1 MPEFSVTDLNNLSS
15 EFSTVSTLTQNGL
28 VLGVYNTMATG
39 VPTGN
44 GVGAGYIGGTGY
56 NVSVTVGNRLT
67 YSSIAAPTGPL
78 VFVPDNISWT
88 GASTVTFYPLN

>member
-1 MPEFSVTDLNNLSS
+1 MVQFSVTDLNNLSS

-44 GVGAGYIGGTGY
+44 GIGAGYIAGTGY
-56 NVSVTVGNRLT
+56 AVSVTVGNRLT
-67 YSSIAAPTGPL
+67 YSSFGAPTGPV

-88 GASTVTFYPLN
+88 GATNVNFYPLN